1 MTDIQDSYGKTKD
14 DEEKIEEKTPE
25 DHVMITTMLISWIMI
40 AAALWT
46 YSEITPVVVKV
57 NEKDILK
64 YQLLNIGSFIILMT
78 ITILN
83 DKIKIFGSR
92 SMRGIS

>member
-1 MTDIQDSYGKTKD
+1 
-14 DEEKIEEKTPE
+14 
-25 DHVMITTMLISWIMI
+25 MITTMLISWIMI

-64 YQLLNIGSFIILMT
+64 YQLLNLGSFIILMT

-92 SMRGIS
+92 SMRGIT